1 MAEQKLNVLLD
12 KLVQVKISF
21 ENIEQ
26 NKTNKF
32 WCDQHKYN
40 TSHETKDCC
49 FLNKIKEA
57 KMIKQV
63 HQKALSDLKA
73 NFEIKQ
79 DSQNIDQTKIKK
91 SWCDH
96 HKYNKS
102 HATQNCYFLNKKNKR
117 TKEIKQAEATDD
129 DVFHSADDRSET
141 EGQY

>member
-1 MAEQKLNVLLD
+1 MAEQKLSVLLD

-40 TSHETKDCC
+40 TSHETKDC
-49 FLNKIKEA
+49 
-57 KMIKQV
+57 
-63 HQKALSDLKA
+63 
-73 NFEIKQ
+73 
-79 DSQNIDQTKIKK
+79 
-91 SWCDH
+91 
-96 HKYNKS
+96 
-102 HATQNCYFLNKKNKR
+102 YFLNKKNRK